1 MLSRFFYY
9 TYMDSFIRG
18 LLIVALVF
26 TMLDIVYS
34 GRARAGRSLV
44 YTGVFIV
51 LALVFHLGAGVFS
64 EQPAE

>member
-1 MLSRFFYY
+1 
-9 TYMDSFIRG
+9 MDSFISG

-34 GRARAGRSLV
+34 GRAAAGRSLV

-51 LALVFHLGAGVFS
+51 LALVFHFGAGVFS